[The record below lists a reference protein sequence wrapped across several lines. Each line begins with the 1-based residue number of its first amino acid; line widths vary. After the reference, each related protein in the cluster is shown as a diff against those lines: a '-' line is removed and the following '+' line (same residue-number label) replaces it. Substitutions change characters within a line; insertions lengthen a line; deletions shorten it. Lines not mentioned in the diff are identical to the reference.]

1 MWILYAGVSKTQ
13 EDTLQ
18 VFIIKIEMCNDNWGI
33 KTRNTTDNNGNWQ
46 TEHKILLLL
55 YDYLGLNKELQFYSG
70 KLHIL
75 TDHSATSTCPL
86 L

>member
-18 VFIIKIEMCNDNWGI
+18 VFIIKLEMCKNNWGI
-33 KTRNTTDNNGNWQ
+33 KIQNTTYNNGNWQ
-46 TEHKILLLL
+46 TKHKILLLL

-75 TDHSATSTCPL
+75 TDLSANSTCPL